1 MNDYADKEKNSTM
14 TNKRWLY
21 LGMGTLTL
29 LFLGLIY
36 AWSIFRTPIGE
47 LFPDWSISQLSLT
60 FTISMIFFC
69 LGGFAGGLLSKKLSI
84 RVRMIISAVMLLI
97 GFFAV
102 SMVKTDAPGS
112 SLTMLYLFYGVFGG
126 GGVGIAYNGV
136 IGTLN
141 KWFPDKVGLASGI
154 MLMGF
159 GLGGLVLGSIVNSM
173 IGSIG
178 VLPVFRILGIVICVV
193 CVLAALIIKA
203 PDENDAKELEVLAA
217 SVSKGKGAAAKT
229 APSEVR
235 NYTAGEMLKTPKFW
249 FFTIWAILLN
259 SAGLLVINSAA
270 NISVAFGG
278 AAILGMIVS
287 LFNGAGR
294 IIAGNNFDRFGRFA
308 STLVNNAFMLAA
320 GILLTLGGMT
330 GAYIFIL
337 CGLVFVGLAYGG
349 CPTITSA
356 YINKAFGPANFPTNF
371 SIANFSLIPAATIG
385 PMISSALLES
395 AGGSYNTNFYAIIG
409 FSAAAAVFWVLLNG
423 ASKDEK

>member
-1 MNDYADKEKNSTM
+1 MN

-21 LGMGTLTL
+21 LATATLTL

-36 AWSIFRTPIGE
+36 AWSIFRTPLNE
-47 LFPDWSISQLSLT
+47 LFPDWTISQMSLT

-69 LGGFAGGLLSKKLSI
+69 LGGFAGGLMSKKFS
-84 RVRMIISAVMLLI
+84 VRTRFLISAVMLFV

-102 SMVKTDAPGS
+102 STVKTSAPAA
-112 SLTMLYLFYGVFGG
+112 SLTMLYVFYGVFGG
-126 GGVGIAYNGV
+126 GGVGLAYNAV

-159 GLGGLVLGSIVNSM
+159 GLGGLVLGSVVNSM
-173 IGSIG
+173 IGSMGI
-178 VLPVFRILGIVICVV
+178 LPVFRILGIVIAVI
-193 CVLAALIIKA
+193 CVLAAFIIKA
-203 PDENDAKELEVLAA
+203 PSEQD
-217 SVSKGKGAAAKT
+217 SVSLAQLAAAAKGSVSQN
-229 APSEVR
+229 APAAKDYS
-235 NYTAGEMLKTPKFW
+235 AGEMLKTARFW
-249 FFTIWAILLN
+249 FFTVWAILLN

-278 AAILGMIVS
+278 TAVLGMIVS

-294 IIAGNNFDRFGRFA
+294 IIAGNNFDRFGRKA
-308 STLVNNAFMLAA
+308 ATIVNNSFMLAA
-320 GILLTLGGMT
+320 GIFLTLGGMS
-330 GAYIFIL
+330 GKYAFIL
-337 CGLVFVGLAYGG
+337 IGLIFVGLAYGG

-409 FSAAAAVFWVLLNG
+409 FSAAALVMWVLLNISSRS
-423 ASKDEK
+423 AE

>member
-1 MNDYADKEKNSTM
+1 MN
-14 TNKRWLY
+14 NKRWLY
-21 LGMGTLTL
+21 LGMGTVTL

-36 AWSIFRTPIGE
+36 AWSIFRTPFGE
-47 LFPDWSISQLSLT
+47 LFPDWSISQLSMT

-69 LGGFAGGLLSKKLSI
+69 LGGFAGGLMSKKLSI
-84 RVRMIISAVMLLI
+84 RARMLISAVMLLA
-97 GFFAV
+97 GFFMV
-102 SMVKTDAPGS
+102 STVKTDSPGS
-112 SLTMLYLFYGVFGG
+112 SLTMLYIFYGVFGG
-126 GGVGIAYNGV
+126 GGVGVAYNGV

-173 IGSIG
+173 IGSMGI
-178 VLPVFRILGIVICVV
+178 LPVFRILGIVICVV
-193 CVLAALIIKA
+193 CVLAALIIRSPGA
-203 PDENDAKELEVLAA
+203 DDTDALVALAA
-217 SVSKGKGAAAKT
+217 SASKGKNS
-229 APSEVR
+229 PSKQAVAEVR

-294 IIAGNNFDRFGRFA
+294 IVAGNNFDRYGRFT
-308 STLVNNAFMLAA
+308 STLVNNAFMLVA
-320 GILLTLGGMT
+320 GVLLTLGGMT

-409 FSAAAAVFWVLLNG
+409 FSAAAAVFWVLLNS

>member
-1 MNDYADKEKNSTM
+1 MN
-14 TNKRWLY
+14 NKRWLY

-36 AWSIFRTPIGE
+36 AWSIFRTPFGE
-47 LFPDWSISQLSLT
+47 MYPDWSISQLSLT

-84 RVRMIISAVMLLI
+84 GVRMLISAAMLLL
-97 GFFAV
+97 GFFVV
-102 SMVKTDAPGS
+102 SMMKADSPAA
-112 SLTMLYLFYGVFGG
+112 SLTMLYIFYGVFGG
-126 GGVGIAYNGV
+126 GGVGVAYNGV
-136 IGTLN
+136 IGTIN

-159 GLGGLVLGSIVNSM
+159 GLGGLVLGSVVNSM
-173 IGSIG
+173 IGSMG
-178 VLPVFRILGIVICVV
+178 LLKVFRVLGIAICVV
-193 CVLAALIIKA
+193 CVLAAVIIKSPTVEDSA
-203 PDENDAKELEVLAA
+203 ALAGL
-217 SVSKGKGAAAKT
+217 SVKKDTDSET
-229 APSEVR
+229 EVR
-235 NYTAGEMLKTPKFW
+235 NYTAGEMMKTAKFW
-249 FFTIWAILLN
+249 FFVIWAILLN
-259 SAGLLVINSAA
+259 AAGLLVINSAA

-294 IIAGNNFDRFGRFA
+294 IIAGNNFDRRGRFF

-320 GILLTLGGMT
+320 GILLTLGGMS
-330 GAYIFIL
+330 GKYIFIL

-395 AGGSYNTNFYAIIG
+395 AGGSYQTNFYTIIA
-409 FSAAAAVFWVLLNG
+409 FSLAAAAFWLLLNR
-423 ASKDEK
+423 ASRDER

>member
-1 MNDYADKEKNSTM
+1 MN
-14 TNKRWLY
+14 NKRWLY

-36 AWSIFRTPIGE
+36 AWSIFRTPFGE
-47 LFPDWSISQLSLT
+47 MYPDWSISQLSLT

-69 LGGFAGGLLSKKLSI
+69 LGGFAGGLMSKKLSI
-84 RVRMIISAVMLLI
+84 GVRMLISAAMLLL
-97 GFFAV
+97 GFFVV
-102 SMVKTDAPGS
+102 SMMKADSPAA
-112 SLTMLYLFYGVFGG
+112 SLTMLYIFYGVFGG
-126 GGVGIAYNGV
+126 GGVGVAYNGV
-136 IGTLN
+136 IGTIN

-159 GLGGLVLGSIVNSM
+159 GLGGLVLGSVVNSM
-173 IGSIG
+173 IGSMG
-178 VLPVFRILGIVICVV
+178 LLKVFRVLGIAICVV
-193 CVLAALIIKA
+193 CVLAAVIIKSPTA
-203 PDENDAKELEVLAA
+203 EDSAALAGLTVKKDADSEI
-217 SVSKGKGAAAKT
+217 
-229 APSEVR
+229 EVR
-235 NYTAGEMLKTPKFW
+235 NYTAGEMMKTAKFW
-249 FFTIWAILLN
+249 FFVIWAILLN
-259 SAGLLVINSAA
+259 AAGLLVINSAA

-294 IIAGNNFDRFGRFA
+294 IIAGNNFDRRGRFF

-320 GILLTLGGMT
+320 GILLTLGGIS
-330 GAYIFIL
+330 GKYIFIL

-395 AGGSYNTNFYAIIG
+395 AGGSYQTNFYAIIA
-409 FSAAAAVFWVLLNG
+409 FSLAAAAFWLLLNR
-423 ASKDEK
+423 ASRDER

>member
-1 MNDYADKEKNSTM
+1 
-14 TNKRWLY
+14 
-21 LGMGTLTL
+21 MGTLTL

-36 AWSIFRTPIGE
+36 AWSIFRTPFGE
-47 LFPDWSISQLSLT
+47 LFPDWSISQLSMT

-69 LGGFAGGLLSKKLSI
+69 LGGFAGGLLTKRFSI
-84 RVRMIISAVMLLI
+84 RARLMLSATMLLV
-97 GFFAV
+97 GFLAV
-102 SMVKTDAPGS
+102 SMVKPDSPAS
-112 SLTMLYLFYGVFGG
+112 SLAMLYVFYGVFGG

-159 GLGGLVLGSIVNSM
+159 GLGGLALGSIVNSM
-173 IGSIG
+173 IGTMG
-178 VLPVFRILGIVICVV
+178 VLPVFRILGVVICAV
-193 CVLAALIIKA
+193 CVLAALIIRA
-203 PDENDAKELEVLAA
+203 PGEADAGMLAELAA
-217 SVSKGKGAAAKT
+217 SAAKAAGAEKT
-229 APSEVR
+229 DAAEIKDYS
-235 NYTAGEMLKTPKFW
+235 AGEMLKTPKFW

-278 AAILGMIVS
+278 TAVLGMIVS

-294 IIAGNNFDRFGRFA
+294 IVAGNNFDRRGRFF

-320 GILLTLGGMT
+320 GLLLALGGMS
-330 GAYIFIL
+330 GKYIFIL

-395 AGGSYNTNFYAIIG
+395 AGGSYDTNFYAIIG
-409 FSAAAAVFWVLLNG
+409 FSAAAAVFWVLLNR
-423 ASKDEK
+423 ASRDER

>member
-1 MNDYADKEKNSTM
+1 MN
-14 TNKRWLY
+14 NKRWLY
-21 LGMGTLTL
+21 LGMGTVTL

-36 AWSIFRTPIGE
+36 AWSIFRTPFGE
-47 LFPDWSISQLSLT
+47 LFPDWSISQLSMT

-69 LGGFAGGLLSKKLSI
+69 LGGFAGGLMSKKLSI
-84 RVRMIISAVMLLI
+84 RARMLISAVMLLT
-97 GFFAV
+97 GFFMV
-102 SMVKTDAPGS
+102 STVKTDSPGS
-112 SLTMLYLFYGVFGG
+112 GLTILYIFYGVFGG
-126 GGVGIAYNGV
+126 GGVGVAYNGV

-159 GLGGLVLGSIVNSM
+159 GLGGLVLGSVVNSM
-173 IGSIG
+173 IGSMGI
-178 VLPVFRILGIVICVV
+178 LPVFRILGIVICIV
-193 CVLAALIIKA
+193 CVLAALIIRSPGA
-203 PDENDAKELEVLAA
+203 DDTDALAALAA
-217 SVSKGKGAAAKT
+217 SASKGKTGSSKQAGAD
-229 APSEVR
+229 VR

-294 IIAGNNFDRFGRFA
+294 IVAGNNFDRYGRFT
-308 STLVNNAFMLAA
+308 STLVNNAFMLVA
-320 GILLTLGGMT
+320 GVLLTLGGMT

-356 YINKAFGPANFPTNF
+356 YINKAFGPSNFPTNF

-409 FSAAAAVFWVLLNG
+409 FSAAAAVFWVLLNS

>member
-1 MNDYADKEKNSTM
+1 
-14 TNKRWLY
+14 
-21 LGMGTLTL
+21 MGTLTL

-36 AWSIFRTPIGE
+36 AWSIFRTPFGE
-47 LFPDWSISQLSLT
+47 LFPDWSISQLSMT

-69 LGGFAGGLLSKKLSI
+69 LGGFAGGLMSKKFSI
-84 RVRMIISAVMLLI
+84 RVRMLISAVMLLL
-97 GFFAV
+97 GFFVV
-102 SMVKTDAPGS
+102 SMVKTDSPGP
-112 SLTMLYLFYGVFGG
+112 SLTLLYIFYGVFGG

-159 GLGGLVLGSIVNSM
+159 GLGGLVLGSVVNSM
-173 IGSIG
+173 IGSMG
-178 VLPVFRILGIVICVV
+178 LLSVFKILGIAICIV

-203 PDENDAKELEVLAA
+203 PGAEDAGVLAGLIPKKA
-217 SVSKGKGAAAKT
+217 STGDGAEQK
-229 APSEVR
+229 
-235 NYTAGEMLKTPKFW
+235 NYSAGEMLKAPKFW

-294 IIAGNNFDRFGRFA
+294 IIAGNNFDRRGRFF

-320 GILLTLGGMT
+320 GILLTLGGMS
-330 GAYIFIL
+330 GKYILIL

-395 AGGSYNTNFYAIIG
+395 AGGSYQTNFYAIVG
-409 FSAAAAVFWVLLNG
+409 FSLAAAVFWLLLNR
-423 ASKDEK
+423 ASGDER

>member
-1 MNDYADKEKNSTM
+1 MN
-14 TNKRWLY
+14 NKRWLY

-36 AWSIFRTPIGE
+36 AWSIFRTPFGE
-47 LFPDWSISQLSLT
+47 MYPDWSISQLSLT

-84 RVRMIISAVMLLI
+84 GVRMLISAAMLLL
-97 GFFAV
+97 GFFVV
-102 SMVKTDAPGS
+102 SMMKADSPAA
-112 SLTMLYLFYGVFGG
+112 SLTMLYIFYGVFGG
-126 GGVGIAYNGV
+126 GGVGVAYNGV
-136 IGTLN
+136 IGTIN

-159 GLGGLVLGSIVNSM
+159 GLGGLVLGSVVNSM
-173 IGSIG
+173 IGSMG
-178 VLPVFRILGIVICVV
+178 LLKVFRVLGIAICVV
-193 CVLAALIIKA
+193 CVLAAVIIKSPTVEDSA
-203 PDENDAKELEVLAA
+203 ALAGL
-217 SVSKGKGAAAKT
+217 SVKKDTDSET
-229 APSEVR
+229 EVR
-235 NYTAGEMLKTPKFW
+235 NYTAGEMMKTAKFW
-249 FFTIWAILLN
+249 FFVIWAILLN
-259 SAGLLVINSAA
+259 AAGLLVINSAA

-294 IIAGNNFDRFGRFA
+294 IIAGNNFDRRGRFF

-320 GILLTLGGMT
+320 GILLTLGGMS
-330 GAYIFIL
+330 GKYIFIL

-395 AGGSYNTNFYAIIG
+395 AGGSYQTNFYAIIA
-409 FSAAAAVFWVLLNG
+409 FSLAAAAFWLLLNR
-423 ASKDEK
+423 ASRDER

>member
-1 MNDYADKEKNSTM
+1 MN

-21 LGMGTLTL
+21 LATATLTL

-36 AWSIFRTPIGE
+36 AWSIFRTPLNE
-47 LFPDWSISQLSLT
+47 LFPDWTISQMSLT

-69 LGGFAGGLLSKKLSI
+69 LGGFAGGLMSKKFS
-84 RVRMIISAVMLLI
+84 VRTRFLISAVMLFI

-102 SMVKTDAPGS
+102 SAVKTSAPAA
-112 SLTMLYLFYGVFGG
+112 SLTMLYVFYGVFGG
-126 GGVGIAYNGV
+126 GGVGLAYNAV

-159 GLGGLVLGSIVNSM
+159 GLGGLVLGSVVNSM
-173 IGSIG
+173 IGSMGI
-178 VLPVFRILGIVICVV
+178 LPVFRILGIVIAVI
-193 CVLAALIIKA
+193 CVLAAFIIKSPSEQDSA
-203 PDENDAKELEVLAA
+203 ALAQLA
-217 SVSKGKGAAAKT
+217 AAAKGSVSQK
-229 APSEVR
+229 APALKDYS
-235 NYTAGEMLKTPKFW
+235 AGEMLKTARFW
-249 FFTIWAILLN
+249 FFTVWAILLN

-278 AAILGMIVS
+278 TAVLGMIVS

-294 IIAGNNFDRFGRFA
+294 IIAGNNFDRFGRKA
-308 STLVNNAFMLAA
+308 ATIVNNSFMLAA
-320 GILLTLGGMT
+320 GIFLTLGGMS
-330 GAYIFIL
+330 GKYAFIL
-337 CGLVFVGLAYGG
+337 IGLIFVGLAYGG

-385 PMISSALLES
+385 PMISSALLEA

-409 FSAAAAVFWVLLNG
+409 FSAAALVMWVLLNISSRS
-423 ASKDEK
+423 AE

>member
-1 MNDYADKEKNSTM
+1 MTIQTSSDKDTAEMRS
-14 TNKRWLY
+14 NKRWLY
-21 LGMGTLTL
+21 LGTGTLTL

-36 AWSIFRTPIGE
+36 AWSIFRTPFSE

-69 LGGFAGGLLSKKLSI
+69 LGGFAGGLLSKRLSI
-84 RVRMIISAVMLLI
+84 RVRMLISAAMLFV

-102 SMVKTDAPGS
+102 SLVKAEAPGS
-112 SLTMLYLFYGVFGG
+112 SLVMLYIFYGVFGG
-126 GGVGIAYNGV
+126 GGVGFAYNGV

-159 GLGGLVLGSIVNSM
+159 GLGGLVLGSVVNSM
-173 IGSIG
+173 IGSMG
-178 VLPVFRILGIVICVV
+178 LLPVFRILGIVIAVV
-193 CVLAALIIKA
+193 CALAAVIIKSPDAEEAAQLAVLAGAG
-203 PDENDAKELEVLAA
+203 
-217 SVSKGKGAAAKT
+217 SKQQD
-229 APSEVR
+229 SSDVR
-235 NYTAGEMLKTPKFW
+235 NYSAGEMLRTARFW

-278 AAILGMIVS
+278 TAVLGMIVS

-294 IIAGNNFDRFGRFA
+294 IVAGNNFDRFGRKV
-308 STLVNNAFMLAA
+308 STIVNNAFMLGA
-320 GILLTLGGMT
+320 GVSLTLGGMT
-330 GAYIFIL
+330 GKYIFIL
-337 CGLVFVGLAYGG
+337 CGLVLVGLAYGG

-356 YINKAFGPANFPTNF
+356 YINKAFGPVNFPTNF

-395 AGGSYNTNFYAIIG
+395 AGGSYDTNFYAIVG
-409 FSAAAAVFWVLLNG
+409 FAVAALVMWVLLNK
-423 ASKDEK
+423 ASADE

>member
-1 MNDYADKEKNSTM
+1 MNS
-14 TNKRWLY
+14 KRWLY

-36 AWSIFRTPIGE
+36 AWSIFRTPFGE
-47 LFPDWSISQLSLT
+47 MFPDWSISQLSMT

-69 LGGFAGGLLSKKLSI
+69 LGGFAGGIMSKRFSI
-84 RVRMIISAVMLLI
+84 RTRMLISAVLLLV

-102 SMVKTDAPGS
+102 SMVKPESPGS
-112 SLTMLYLFYGVFGG
+112 SLTMLYIFYGVFGG
-126 GGVGIAYNGV
+126 GGVGFAYNGI

-141 KWFPDKVGLASGI
+141 KWFPDKIGLASGI

-173 IGSIG
+173 IGSMG
-178 VLPVFRILGIVICVV
+178 LLPVFKILGIAICVV
-193 CVLAALIIKA
+193 CVLAAFIVKA
-203 PDENDAKELEVLAA
+203 PDSNESAELSALAA
-217 SVSKGKGAAAKT
+217 SVKASSGGAAKEA
-229 APSEVR
+229 APVK
-235 NYTAGEMLKTPKFW
+235 NYSAGEMLRSPKFW
-249 FFTIWAILLN
+249 FFTLWVILLN

-270 NISVAFGG
+270 NISVAYGG

-294 IIAGNNFDRFGRFA
+294 IIAGNNFDRRGRKF

-320 GILLTLGGMT
+320 GILLALGGMT
-330 GAYIFIL
+330 NAYIFIL

-356 YINKAFGPANFPTNF
+356 FINKAFGPANFPTNF

-395 AGGSYNTNFYAIIG
+395 AGGNYNTNFYAIIA
-409 FSAAAAVFWVLLNG
+409 FSAVSAVFWVLLNK
-423 ASKDEK
+423 ASGDER

>member
-1 MNDYADKEKNSTM
+1 MN
-14 TNKRWLY
+14 NKRWLY

-36 AWSIFRTPIGE
+36 AWSIFRTPFGE
-47 LFPDWSISQLSLT
+47 MYPDWSISQLSLT

-84 RVRMIISAVMLLI
+84 GVRMLISAAMLLA
-97 GFFAV
+97 GFFVV
-102 SMVKTDAPGS
+102 SMMKADSPAA
-112 SLTMLYLFYGVFGG
+112 SLTMLYIFYGVFGG
-126 GGVGIAYNGV
+126 GGVGVAYNGV
-136 IGTLN
+136 IGTIN

-159 GLGGLVLGSIVNSM
+159 GLGGLVLGSVVNSM
-173 IGSIG
+173 IGSMG
-178 VLPVFRILGIVICVV
+178 LLKVFRVLGIAICVV
-193 CVLAALIIKA
+193 CVLAAVIIKSPTVEDSA
-203 PDENDAKELEVLAA
+203 ALAGL
-217 SVSKGKGAAAKT
+217 SVKKDTDSET
-229 APSEVR
+229 EVR
-235 NYTAGEMLKTPKFW
+235 NYTAGEMMKTAKFW
-249 FFTIWAILLN
+249 FFVIWAILLN
-259 SAGLLVINSAA
+259 AAGLLVINSAA

-294 IIAGNNFDRFGRFA
+294 IIAGNNFDRRGRFF

-320 GILLTLGGMT
+320 GILLTLGGMS
-330 GAYIFIL
+330 GKYIFIL

-395 AGGSYNTNFYAIIG
+395 AGGSYQTNFYTIIA
-409 FSAAAAVFWVLLNG
+409 FSLAAAAFWLLLNR
-423 ASKDEK
+423 ASRDER

>member
-1 MNDYADKEKNSTM
+1 M

-36 AWSIFRTPIGE
+36 AWSIFRTPFGE
-47 LFPDWSISQLSLT
+47 LFPDWSISQLSMT

-69 LGGFAGGLLSKKLSI
+69 LGGFAGGLLSKKFSI
-84 RVRMIISAVMLLI
+84 RVRMMISAAMLLV
-97 GFFAV
+97 GFLAV
-102 SMVKTDAPGS
+102 SRLDAESPGK
-112 SLTMLYLFYGVFGG
+112 SLTMLYIFYGVFGG
-126 GGVGIAYNGV
+126 GGVGVAYNGI

-159 GLGGLVLGSIVNSM
+159 GLGGLLLGSVVSSM
-173 IGSIG
+173 IGSMGI
-178 VLPVFRILGIVICVV
+178 LRVFGILAFSIFLV
-193 CVLAALIIKA
+193 CLLASLIIKA
-203 PDENDAKELEVLAA
+203 PGSEEAAGLAA
-217 SVSKGKGAAAKT
+217 LAADVKAGGAEPAADEG
-229 APSEVR
+229 APVR
-235 NYTAGEMLKTPKFW
+235 NFSAGEMLKTPKFW

-294 IIAGNNFDRFGRFA
+294 IVAGNNFDRRGRFF

-320 GILLTLGGMT
+320 GILLTLGGIT

-395 AGGSYNTNFYAIIG
+395 AGGNYNTNFYAIVG
-409 FSAAAAVFWVLLNG
+409 FSLAAAVFWVLLNK
-423 ASKDEK
+423 ASGDER

>member
-1 MNDYADKEKNSTM
+1 MN

-21 LGMGTLTL
+21 LGTATLTL

-36 AWSIFRTPIGE
+36 AWSIFRTPLGE
-47 LFPDWSISQLSLT
+47 MFPDWSISQMSLT

-69 LGGFAGGLLSKKLSI
+69 LGGFAGGLMSKKFSV
-84 RVRMIISAVMLLI
+84 RVRFLISAVMLFI
-97 GFFAV
+97 GFFMV
-102 SMVKTDAPGS
+102 STIKPDNPSG
-112 SLTMLYLFYGVFGG
+112 SLTILYIFYGIFGG
-126 GGVGIAYNGV
+126 GGVGFAYNTV

-159 GLGGLVLGSIVNSM
+159 GLGGLVLGSVVNSM
-173 IGSIG
+173 IGSMGI
-178 VLPVFRILGIVICVV
+178 LPVFKILGIVIAVI
-193 CVLAALIIKA
+193 CVLAAFIIKA
-203 PDENDAKELEVLAA
+203 PTAEDSQALSVLAA
-217 SVSKGKGAAAKT
+217 ANTKKADAGS
-229 APSEVR
+229 APSAVR
-235 NYTAGEMLKTPKFW
+235 DYSAGEMLRTARFW
-249 FFTIWAILLN
+249 FFTLWAILLN

-278 AAILGMIVS
+278 TAVLGMIVS

-294 IIAGNNFDRFGRFA
+294 IIAGNNFDRFGRKTA
-308 STLVNNAFMLAA
+308 TITNNAFMLAA
-320 GILLTLGGMT
+320 GIFLTLGGMSSK
-330 GAYIFIL
+330 YIFIL
-337 CGLVFVGLAYGG
+337 IGLIFVGLAYGG

-409 FSAAAAVFWVLLNG
+409 FSVAALVMWFLLNMS
-423 ASKDEK
+423 SKEA

>member
-1 MNDYADKEKNSTM
+1 MQS
-14 TNKRWLY
+14 NKRWIY
-21 LGMGTLTL
+21 LGMGTITL

-36 AWSIFRTPIGE
+36 AWSIFRTPFGE
-47 LFPDWSISQLSLT
+47 LFPEWTISQLSLT

-69 LGGFAGGLLSKKLSI
+69 LGGFGGGLLSRRLSI
-84 RVRMIISAVMLLI
+84 RARMLISAVMLLT

-102 SMVKTDAPGS
+102 STVKTDAPS
-112 SLTMLYLFYGVFGG
+112 ASLIMLYIFYGVFGG

-159 GLGGLVLGSIVNSM
+159 GLGGLVLGSAVNSM
-173 IGSIG
+173 IGSMGI
-178 VLPVFRILGIVICVV
+178 LAVFRILAVVIGIV
-193 CVLAALIIKA
+193 CVLAALIIRA
-203 PDENDAKELEVLAA
+203 PGEEDAAELAA
-217 SVSKGKGAAAKT
+217 LAGPDDRKT
-229 APSEVR
+229 PGDVR
-235 NYTAGEMLKTPKFW
+235 NYTAVEMLRTARFW

-278 AAILGMIVS
+278 TAVLGMIVS

-294 IIAGNNFDRFGRFA
+294 IIAGNNFDRHGRKM
-308 STLVNNAFMLAA
+308 STIVNTAFMLGA
-320 GILLTLGGMT
+320 GVLLTLGGMT
-330 GAYIFIL
+330 GMYAFIL

-356 YINKAFGPANFPTNF
+356 YINSAFGPANFPTNF

-385 PMISSALLES
+385 PMISSALLEK
-395 AGGSYNTNFYAIIG
+395 AGGSYDTNFYAIVG
-409 FSAAAAVFWVLLNG
+409 FALAALVMWALLNR
-423 ASKDEK
+423 ASADE

>member
-1 MNDYADKEKNSTM
+1 MN
-14 TNKRWLY
+14 NKRWLY

-36 AWSIFRTPIGE
+36 AWSIFRTPFGE
-47 LFPDWSISQLSLT
+47 MYPDWSISQLSLT

-84 RVRMIISAVMLLI
+84 GVRMLISAAMLLA
-97 GFFAV
+97 GFFVV
-102 SMVKTDAPGS
+102 SMMKADSPGA
-112 SLTMLYLFYGVFGG
+112 SLTMLYIFYGVFGG
-126 GGVGIAYNGV
+126 GGVGVAYNGV
-136 IGTLN
+136 IGTIN

-159 GLGGLVLGSIVNSM
+159 GLGGLVLGSVVNSM
-173 IGSIG
+173 IGSMG
-178 VLPVFRILGIVICVV
+178 LLKVFRVLGIAICVV
-193 CVLAALIIKA
+193 CVLAAVIIKSPTVEDSA
-203 PDENDAKELEVLAA
+203 ALAGL
-217 SVSKGKGAAAKT
+217 SVKKDTDSET
-229 APSEVR
+229 EVR
-235 NYTAGEMLKTPKFW
+235 NYTAGEMMKTAKFW
-249 FFTIWAILLN
+249 FFVIWAILLN
-259 SAGLLVINSAA
+259 AAGLLVINSAA

-294 IIAGNNFDRFGRFA
+294 IIAGNNFDRRGRFF

-320 GILLTLGGMT
+320 GILLTLGGMS
-330 GAYIFIL
+330 GKYIFIL

-395 AGGSYNTNFYAIIG
+395 AGGSYQTNFYAIIA
-409 FSAAAAVFWVLLNG
+409 FSLAAAAFWLLLNR
-423 ASKDEK
+423 ASRDER

>member
-1 MNDYADKEKNSTM
+1 MN

-21 LGMGTLTL
+21 LGTATLTL

-36 AWSIFRTPIGE
+36 AWSIFRTPLGE
-47 LFPDWSISQLSLT
+47 IFPDWSISQMSLT

-69 LGGFAGGLLSKKLSI
+69 LGGFAGGLMSKKFSV
-84 RVRMIISAVMLLI
+84 RVRFLISAVMLFV

-102 SMVKTDAPGS
+102 STVNPENPAG
-112 SLTMLYLFYGVFGG
+112 SLTMLYIFYGVFGG
-126 GGVGIAYNGV
+126 GGVGFAYNAV

-159 GLGGLVLGSIVNSM
+159 GLGGLILGSVVNSM
-173 IGSIG
+173 IGSMGI
-178 VLPVFRILGIVICVV
+178 LPVFKVLGIVIAVI
-193 CVLAALIIKA
+193 CVLAALIIKS
-203 PDENDAKELEVLAA
+203 PSSEDNEELAKLAA
-217 SVSKGKGAAAKT
+217 SVKT
-229 APSEVR
+229 AGASKRSAVIKD
-235 NYTAGEMLKTPKFW
+235 YTAGEMLKTGRFW
-249 FFTIWAILLN
+249 FFTLWAILLN

-278 AAILGMIVS
+278 TAVLGMIVS

-294 IIAGNNFDRFGRFA
+294 IIAGNNFDKFGRKMA
-308 STLVNNAFMLAA
+308 TIVNNSFMLAA
-320 GILLTLGGMT
+320 GLFLTLGGMT
-330 GAYIFIL
+330 GKYIFIL
-337 CGLVFVGLAYGG
+337 VGLIFVGLAYGG

-409 FSAAAAVFWVLLNG
+409 FSAGALVMWVLLNMS
-423 ASKDEK
+423 SKDEA

>member
-1 MNDYADKEKNSTM
+1 MN

-21 LGMGTLTL
+21 LGTATLTL

-36 AWSIFRTPIGE
+36 AWSIFRTPLGE
-47 LFPDWSISQLSLT
+47 SFPDWSISQMSLT

-69 LGGFAGGLLSKKLSI
+69 LGGFAGGLMSKKFSV
-84 RVRMIISAVMLLI
+84 RVRFLISAVMLFI

-102 SMVKTDAPGS
+102 STLKPENPGM
-112 SLTMLYLFYGVFGG
+112 SLTLLYIFYGVFGG
-126 GGVGIAYNGV
+126 GGVGFAYNTV

-159 GLGGLVLGSIVNSM
+159 GLGGLVLGSVVNSM
-173 IGSIG
+173 IGSMGIF
-178 VLPVFRILGIVICVV
+178 PVFRILGIVIAVI

-203 PDENDAKELEVLAA
+203 PSPEDSAVLSQLA
-217 SVSKGKGAAAKT
+217 AAAKGSASSGPA
-229 APSEVR
+229 APAVDYS
-235 NYTAGEMLKTPKFW
+235 AGEMLRTARFW
-249 FFTIWAILLN
+249 FFTLWAILLN

-278 AAILGMIVS
+278 TAVLGMIVS

-294 IIAGNNFDRFGRFA
+294 IIAGNNFDRFGRKTA
-308 STLVNNAFMLAA
+308 TIINNAFMLAA
-320 GILLTLGGMT
+320 GAFLTLGGMSSKY
-330 GAYIFIL
+330 AFIL
-337 CGLVFVGLAYGG
+337 IGLIFVGLAYGG

-409 FSAAAAVFWVLLNG
+409 FSAAALVMWVLLNISSRS
-423 ASKDEK
+423 AE

>member
-1 MNDYADKEKNSTM
+1 MN

-21 LGMGTLTL
+21 LGTATLTL

-36 AWSIFRTPIGE
+36 AWSIFRTPLSE
-47 LFPDWSISQLSLT
+47 LFPDWTISQMSLT

-69 LGGFAGGLLSKKLSI
+69 LGGFAGGLMSKKLSV
-84 RVRMIISAVMLLI
+84 RVRFLISAIMLFI

-102 SMVKTDAPGS
+102 SMVNTDKPGA
-112 SLTMLYLFYGVFGG
+112 SLTMLYIFYGVFGG
-126 GGVGIAYNGV
+126 GGVGFAYNIV

-159 GLGGLVLGSIVNSM
+159 GLGGLVLGSIVNGM
-173 IGSIG
+173 IGSMG
-178 VLPVFRILGIVICVV
+178 LLLVFKILGIVIAVV
-193 CVLAALIIKA
+193 CVLAAFIIKA
-203 PDENDAKELEVLAA
+203 PSAEDNAALAELAA
-217 SVSKGKGAAAKT
+217 AARIASGKGSDAASASPVKDY
-229 APSEVR
+229 S
-235 NYTAGEMLKTPKFW
+235 AGEMLKTGRFW

-259 SAGLLVINSAA
+259 SSGLLVINSAA

-278 AAILGMIVS
+278 TAVLGMIVS

-294 IIAGNNFDRFGRFA
+294 IIAGNNFDRFGRKTA
-308 STLVNNAFMLAA
+308 TIINNGFMLAA
-320 GILLTLGGMT
+320 GLFLALGGAT
-330 GAYIFIL
+330 SKYIFIL
-337 CGLVFVGLAYGG
+337 IGLIFVGLAYGG

-409 FSAAAAVFWVLLNG
+409 FSAAALVMWVLLNIS
-423 ASKDEK
+423 SKAAE

>member
-1 MNDYADKEKNSTM
+1 MN
-14 TNKRWLY
+14 NKRWLY

-36 AWSIFRTPIGE
+36 AWSIFRTPFGE
-47 LFPDWSISQLSLT
+47 MYPDWSISQLSLT

-84 RVRMIISAVMLLI
+84 GVRMLISAAMLLA
-97 GFFAV
+97 GFFVV
-102 SMVKTDAPGS
+102 SMMKADSPAA
-112 SLTMLYLFYGVFGG
+112 SLTMLYIFYGVFGG
-126 GGVGIAYNGV
+126 GGVGVAYNGV
-136 IGTLN
+136 IGTIN

-159 GLGGLVLGSIVNSM
+159 GLGGLVLGSVVNSM
-173 IGSIG
+173 IGSMG
-178 VLPVFRILGIVICVV
+178 LLKVFRVLGIAICVV
-193 CVLAALIIKA
+193 CVLAAVIIKSPTA
-203 PDENDAKELEVLAA
+203 EDSAALAGLTVKKDADSEI
-217 SVSKGKGAAAKT
+217 
-229 APSEVR
+229 EVR
-235 NYTAGEMLKTPKFW
+235 NYTAGEMMKTAKFW
-249 FFTIWAILLN
+249 FFVIWAILLN
-259 SAGLLVINSAA
+259 AAGLLVINSAA

-294 IIAGNNFDRFGRFA
+294 IIAGNNFDRRGRFF

-320 GILLTLGGMT
+320 GILLTLGGIS
-330 GAYIFIL
+330 GKYIFIL

-395 AGGSYNTNFYAIIG
+395 AGGSYQTNFYAIIA
-409 FSAAAAVFWVLLNG
+409 FSLAAAAFWLLLNR
-423 ASKDEK
+423 ASRDER

>member
-1 MNDYADKEKNSTM
+1 M

-36 AWSIFRTPIGE
+36 AWSIFRTPFGE
-47 LFPDWSISQLSLT
+47 MYPDWSISQLSLT

-84 RVRMIISAVMLLI
+84 GVRMLISAAMLLI
-97 GFFAV
+97 GFFVV
-102 SMVKTDAPGS
+102 SMMKADSPGS
-112 SLTMLYLFYGVFGG
+112 SLTMLYIFYGVFGG
-126 GGVGIAYNGV
+126 GGVGVAYNGV
-136 IGTLN
+136 IGTIN

-159 GLGGLVLGSIVNSM
+159 GLGGLVLGSVVNSM

-178 VLPVFRILGIVICVV
+178 LLPVFRILGIAICAV
-193 CVLAALIIKA
+193 CVLAAIIIKSPSA
-203 PDENDAKELEVLAA
+203 EDSAALAGLSAKRDTDREA
-217 SVSKGKGAAAKT
+217 
-229 APSEVR
+229 EVR
-235 NYTAGEMLKTPKFW
+235 NYTAGEMMKTARFW
-249 FFTIWAILLN
+249 FFVIWAILLN
-259 SAGLLVINSAA
+259 AAGLLVINSAA

-294 IIAGNNFDRFGRFA
+294 IIAGNNFDRRGRFF

-320 GILLTLGGMT
+320 GILLTLGGMS
-330 GAYIFIL
+330 GKYIFIL

-395 AGGSYNTNFYAIIG
+395 AGGSYQTNFYAIIG
-409 FSAAAAVFWVLLNG
+409 FSAAAAVFWLLLNK
-423 ASKDEK
+423 ASGDER

>member
-1 MNDYADKEKNSTM
+1 MN

-36 AWSIFRTPIGE
+36 AWSIFRTPFGE
-47 LFPDWSISQLSLT
+47 MFPDWSISQLSMT

-69 LGGFAGGLLSKKLSI
+69 LGGFAGGVLSKKLSLRI
-84 RVRMIISAVMLLI
+84 RLLVSAVMLLV

-102 SMVKTDAPGS
+102 SMVKPESAGS
-112 SLTMLYLFYGVFGG
+112 SLMILYFFYGVFGG
-126 GGVGIAYNGV
+126 GGVGFAYNGV
-136 IGTLN
+136 IGALN

-159 GLGGLVLGSIVNSM
+159 GLGGLVLGSVVNSM
-173 IGSIG
+173 IGSMG
-178 VLPVFRILGIVICVV
+178 LLPVFKILGVVICIV
-193 CVLAALIIKA
+193 CALAAFIIKVPDEKESAELAVLAA
-203 PDENDAKELEVLAA
+203 AA
-217 SVSKGKGAAAKT
+217 SKDKAEETVKEE
-229 APSEVR
+229 APVK
-235 NYTAGEMLKTPKFW
+235 NYTAGEMLRTSRFW

-278 AAILGMIVS
+278 TAVLGMIVS

-294 IIAGNNFDRFGRFA
+294 IVAGNNFDKFGRFT

-320 GILLTLGGMT
+320 GILLTLGGFT
-330 GAYIFIL
+330 GAYVFIL

-356 YINKAFGPANFPTNF
+356 YVNKAFGPANFPTNF

-395 AGGSYNTNFYAIIG
+395 AGGSYNTNFYAIVG
-409 FSAAAAVFWVLLNG
+409 FSALAAVFWVLLNR
-423 ASKDEK
+423 ASKGE

>member
-1 MNDYADKEKNSTM
+1 MSS
-14 TNKRWLY
+14 KRWVY
-21 LGMGTLTL
+21 LGTGTLTL

-36 AWSIFRTPIGE
+36 AWSIFRTPFGE

-69 LGGFAGGLLSKKLSI
+69 LGGFAGGLLSKRLSI
-84 RVRMIISAVMLLI
+84 RVRMLISAVLLLA
-97 GFFAV
+97 GFMTVSAV
-102 SMVKTDAPGS
+102 SPDAPGR
-112 SLTMLYLFYGVFGG
+112 SLTMLYIFYGVFGG
-126 GGVGIAYNGV
+126 GGVGFAYNGV

-159 GLGGLVLGSIVNSM
+159 GLGGLVLGSVVNTM
-173 IGSIG
+173 IGTMG
-178 VLPVFRILGIVICVV
+178 LLPVFRILGIVIAAV
-193 CVLAALIIKA
+193 CALAAVIIKSPDAEESAALAVLAA
-203 PDENDAKELEVLAA
+203 E
-217 SVSKGKGAAAKT
+217 SSKGAAEKGAEE
-229 APSEVR
+229 AASR
-235 NYTAGEMLKTPKFW
+235 DYTAGEMLKTARFW

-278 AAILGMIVS
+278 TAVLGMIVS

-294 IIAGNNFDRFGRFA
+294 IVAGNNFDRFGRKV
-308 STLVNNAFMLAA
+308 STLVNNAFMLGA
-320 GILLTLGGMT
+320 GALLTLGGMS
-330 GAYIFIL
+330 GKYVFIL

-356 YINKAFGPANFPTNF
+356 YINKAFGPVNFPTNF

-409 FSAAAAVFWVLLNG
+409 FAAAALVMWVLLNIS
-423 ASKDEK
+423 SKEQ

>member
-1 MNDYADKEKNSTM
+1 
-14 TNKRWLY
+14 
-21 LGMGTLTL
+21 MGTLTL

-36 AWSIFRTPIGE
+36 AWSIFRTPFGE
-47 LFPDWSISQLSLT
+47 LFPGWSISQLSMT

-69 LGGFAGGLLSKKLSI
+69 LGGFAGGVLSKKLSI
-84 RVRMIISAVMLLI
+84 RARMLISAVMLLI

-102 SMVKTDAPGS
+102 SMVKTDSPSS
-112 SLTMLYLFYGVFGG
+112 SLVMLYIFYGVFGG

-159 GLGGLVLGSIVNSM
+159 GLGGLVLGSVVNTM
-173 IGSIG
+173 IGSMG
-178 VLPVFRILGIVICVV
+178 LLPVFRVLGIAICVV

-203 PDENDAKELEVLAA
+203 PGDGDSEALAA
-217 SVSKGKGAAAKT
+217 LAGGKASGSKDAAEA
-229 APSEVR
+229 V
-235 NYTAGEMLKTPKFW
+235 NYSAAEMLRTSRFW

-294 IIAGNNFDRFGRFA
+294 IVAGNNFDRFGRFTA
-308 STLVNNAFMLAA
+308 TLVNNAFMLAA
-320 GILLTLGGMT
+320 GILLTLGGMS
-330 GAYIFIL
+330 GKYFFIL

-356 YINKAFGPANFPTNF
+356 YINKAFGPANFATNF

-395 AGGSYNTNFYAIIG
+395 AGGSYDTNFYAIVG
-409 FSAAAAVFWVLLNG
+409 FSLAAAVFWLLLNK
-423 ASKDEK
+423 ASGSEK

>member
-1 MNDYADKEKNSTM
+1 MN

-21 LGMGTLTL
+21 LCTATLTL

-36 AWSIFRTPIGE
+36 AWSIFRTPFSEI
-47 LFPDWSISQLSLT
+47 FPDWTISQMSLT

-69 LGGFAGGLLSKKLSI
+69 LGGFVGGLMSKKLSV
-84 RVRMIISAVMLLI
+84 RVRFLISAVMLFA
-97 GFFAV
+97 GFFVV
-102 SMVKTDAPGS
+102 SMVDPAKPAS
-112 SLTMLYLFYGVFGG
+112 SLTMLYIFYGVFGG
-126 GGVGIAYNGV
+126 GGVGIAYNTV

-159 GLGGLVLGSIVNSM
+159 GLGGLVLGSVVNSM
-173 IGSIG
+173 IGSMG
-178 VLPVFRILGIVICVV
+178 LLTVFKILGIVIAVV
-193 CVLAALIIKA
+193 CAAAAFIIKA
-203 PDENDAKELEVLAA
+203 PSAEDSAALAA
-217 SVSKGKGAAAKT
+217 LAEASLPASAKASAASSAGK
-229 APSEVR
+229 SD
-235 NYTAGEMLKTPKFW
+235 YSAGEMLRTARFW
-249 FFTIWAILLN
+249 FFTLWAILLN

-278 AAILGMIVS
+278 TAVLGMIVS

-294 IIAGNNFDRFGRFA
+294 IVAGNNFDKFGRKTA
-308 STLVNNAFMLAA
+308 TIVNTAFMLAA
-320 GILLTLGGMT
+320 GAFLTLGGMS
-330 GAYIFIL
+330 GKYIFIL
-337 CGLVFVGLAYGG
+337 CGLVLVGLAYGG

-409 FSAAAAVFWVLLNG
+409 FSAAALVMWVLLNISSRSAG
-423 ASKDEK
+423 